1 MSVTEGPRNR
11 QRARAERAAV
21 DKFERRRAEIAD
33 SALMTLAAHGY
44 AHTGLR
50 DIAHNSPFS
59 HGVVH
64 YYFSDKLDLMQHCIR
79 QYKQD
84 CVKQYDGI
92 LESATTAGQLGEG
105 FADAMVETLQ
115 DESTLHRMWYDL
127 RNQSMFT
134 TELVGVI
141 KEIDLLLEEMIWK
154 VVTRYAELAE
164 SPPNVTSPVA
174 YALYDGLF
182 LRSLIDFLAGDPDCV
197 EVLRRECAALLDRLC
212 SPAP

>member
-1 MSVTEGPRNR
+1 MTEMSVTEGPRGR
-11 QRARAERAAV
+11 HRARAERAAV
-21 DKFERRRAEIAD
+21 DKFERRRSEIAD
-33 SALMTLAAHGY
+33 SALVTLAANGY
-44 AHTGLR
+44 ANTGLR
-50 DIAHNSPFS
+50 DIAQNSDFS

-84 CVKQYDGI
+84 CVRQYDGI
-92 LESATTAGQLGEG
+92 LESATTPDELREG
-105 FADAMVETLQ
+105 FAVAMAATLR

-141 KEIDLLLEEMIWK
+141 KEIDLLLEQMIWR

-164 SPPNVTSPVA
+164 SAPLVEPTVA
-174 YALYDGLF
+174 YSLYDGLF
-182 LRSLIDFLAGDPDCV
+182 LRSLIDFLAGDREALV
-197 EVLRRECAALLDRLC
+197 FLQRECAALLPRLC
-212 SPAP
+212 P

>member
-1 MSVTEGPRNR
+1 MDEMGITEGPRSR

-33 SALMTLAAHGY
+33 SALVTLAANGY

-50 DIAHNSPFS
+50 DIAQNSDFS

-84 CVKQYDGI
+84 CVKQYDEI
-92 LESATTAGQLGEG
+92 LETATTSVELRDG
-105 FADAMVETLQ
+105 FAEAMAETLR

-134 TELVGVI
+134 AELVGVI
-141 KEIDLLLEEMIWK
+141 KEIDLLLEQMIWR
-154 VVTRYAELAE
+154 VVERYADLAD
-164 SPPNVTSPVA
+164 SPPTITSPVA

-182 LRSLIDFLAGDPDCV
+182 LRSLIDFLAGDL
-197 EVLRRECAALLDRLC
+197 EALETLRRECAALLVRLC
-212 SPAP
+212 P

>member
-1 MSVTEGPRNR
+1 MKEMSVTEGPRGR
-11 QRARAERAAV
+11 HRARAERAAV
-21 DKFERRRAEIAD
+21 DKFERRRGEIAD
-33 SALMTLAAHGY
+33 SALVTLAANGY
-44 AHTGLR
+44 ANTGLR
-50 DIAHNSPFS
+50 DIAQNSAFS

-92 LESATTAGQLGEG
+92 LESAATAAELREG
-105 FADAMVETLQ
+105 FAAAMAATLSE
-115 DESTLHRMWYDL
+115 ESTLHRMWYDL

-141 KEIDLLLEEMIWK
+141 KEIDLLLEQMIWR

-164 SPPNVTSPVA
+164 SAPLVEPTVA
-174 YALYDGLF
+174 YSLYDGLF
-182 LRSLIDFLAGDPDCV
+182 LRSLIDFLAGDREALV
-197 EVLRRECAALLDRLC
+197 FLQRECAALLPRLC
-212 SPAP
+212 P